1 MSKKLKKLLF
11 KISTVLLLSI
21 SLLSPTAFG
30 KAGDTSNK
38 TILLDYAHMD
48 TRDDV
53 GASYKGYTEREIVNE
68 ITSRVGDKLSQKG
81 FTVVYTR
88 DRNKPISIGERQ
100 QKAWNMEYDYYLSI
114 HANSSSS
121 GKGTGTEGFYKD
133 KGKQLTENVCKAI
146 SSQIG
151 LEYRRVEE
159 STYYNR
165 KIQDSSL
172 IELGFINNEYDLQK
186 LLNEK
191 DKYVD
196 IIVNAIEQEY
206 NNVTQDK
213 VKVNMGDGTYVYS
226 SYKAK
231 TTDMRIIK

>member
-1 MSKKLKKLLF
+1 M
-11 KISTVLLLSI
+11 LSI
-21 SLLSPTAFG
+21 SLLSPTVFG

-68 ITSRVGDKLSQKG
+68 ITNRVGDKLVQKG

-121 GKGTGTEGFYKD
+121 GKGTGTEGFYKGE
-133 KGKQLTENVCKAI
+133 GKQLTENICKTI
-146 SSQIG
+146 SDQMG
-151 LEYRRVEE
+151 LQYRKIKE

-196 IIVNAIEQEY
+196 IIVDAIEQEY
-206 NNVTQDK
+206 NEITQDK
-213 VKVNMGDGTYVYS
+213 VKVNMGDGTYIYS
-226 SYKAK
+226 SYVSKD
-231 TTDMRIIK
+231 TTMRLK

>member
-1 MSKKLKKLLF
+1 MSKKLKKLLL
-11 KISTVLLLSI
+11 KIGTILMLSI
-21 SLLSPTAFG
+21 SLLSPTVFG

-48 TRDDV
+48 TINDV

-68 ITSRVGDKLSQKG
+68 ITGRVGDKLAQKG

-88 DRNKPISIGERQ
+88 DRNKPITISERQ
-100 QKAWNMEYDYYLSI
+100 QKAWNTEYDYYISI

-121 GKGTGTEGFYKD
+121 GKGTGTEGFYRGS
-133 KGKQLTENVCKAI
+133 GKQLTENVCKAI
-146 SSQIG
+146 SSQMG
-151 LEYRRVEE
+151 LEYRRVGE
-159 STYYNR
+159 SPYYNR

-196 IIVNAIEQEY
+196 IIVDAIEQEY
-206 NNVTQDK
+206 NNTIQDK

-231 TTDMRIIK
+231 TIDMRIIK

>member
-38 TILLDYAHMD
+38 TILLDYSHMD

-68 ITSRVGDKLSQKG
+68 ITNRVGDKLSQNG

-88 DRNKPISIGERQ
+88 DRNKPISIYERQ
-100 QKAWNMEYDYYLSI
+100 QIAWNTEYDYYISI

-121 GKGTGTEGFYKD
+121 GKGTGTEGFYKG
-133 KGKQLTENVCKAI
+133 KGKQLTENICKAI
-146 SSQIG
+146 SDQMG
-151 LEYRRVEE
+151 LKYRRVEE

-172 IELGFINNEYDLQK
+172 VELGFINNEYDLQK

-226 SYKAK
+226 SYASKD
-231 TTDMRIIK
+231 TTMRIVK

>member
-121 GKGTGTEGFYKD
+121 GKGTGTEGFYRGF
-133 KGKQLTENVCKAI
+133 GKQLTENVCKAI

-226 SYKAK
+226 SYAAK
-231 TTDMRIIK
+231 DTTMRIIK

>member
-1 MSKKLKKLLF
+1 MSKKLKKLLL
-11 KISTVLLLSI
+11 KISSILLLSI
-21 SLLSPTAFG
+21 SLLSPTVFG

-38 TILLDYAHMD
+38 IILLDYAHMD

-68 ITSRVGDKLSQKG
+68 ITNRVGDKLVQKG
-81 FTVVYTR
+81 FTVMYAR
-88 DRNKPISIGERQ
+88 DRNKPITISERQ
-100 QKAWNMEYDYYLSI
+100 QMAWNMEYDYYLSI

-121 GKGTGTEGFYKD
+121 GKGTGTEGFYK
-133 KGKQLTENVCKAI
+133 GEGRQLTENICKAI
-146 SSQIG
+146 SDQMG
-151 LEYRRVEE
+151 LEYRKIKE

-196 IIVNAIEQEY
+196 IIVNTIEQEY

-213 VKVNMGDGTYVYS
+213 VKVNMGDGTYIYS
-226 SYKAK
+226 SYATKD
-231 TTDMRIIK
+231 TTMRLK

>member
-1 MSKKLKKLLF
+1 MSKKLKKILL
-11 KISTVLLLSI
+11 KIGTILMLSI

-88 DRNKPISIGERQ
+88 DRNKPISIYERQ
-100 QKAWNMEYDYYLSI
+100 QIAWNTEYDYYISI

-121 GKGTGTEGFYKD
+121 GKGTGTEGFYRGS
-133 KGKQLTENVCKAI
+133 GKQLTENVCKAI
-146 SSQIG
+146 SSQMG

-213 VKVNMGDGTYVYS
+213 VKVNMGDGTYIYS
-226 SYKAK
+226 SYASKD
-231 TTDMRIIK
+231 TTMRLKY

>member
-1 MSKKLKKLLF
+1 MSKKLKKLLL
-11 KISTVLLLSI
+11 KISTVLLFSI
-21 SLLSPTAFG
+21 SLLSPTVFG
-30 KAGDTSNK
+30 KAGDTPNK

-48 TRDDV
+48 TINDV
-53 GASYKGYTEREIVNE
+53 GASYKGYTEKEIVNE
-68 ITSRVGDKLSQKG
+68 ITSRVGDKLSQNG

-100 QKAWNMEYDYYLSI
+100 QKAWNMEYDYYISI

-121 GKGTGTEGFYKD
+121 GKGTGTEGFYRGS
-133 KGKQLTENVCKAI
+133 GKQLTENVCKAI
-146 SSQIG
+146 SSQMG
-151 LEYRRVEE
+151 LKYRRVEE

-172 IELGFINNEYDLQK
+172 VELGFINNEYDLQK

-226 SYKAK
+226 SYEAK
-231 TTDMRIIK
+231 DTTMRLK

>member
-1 MSKKLKKLLF
+1 MSKKLKKLLL
-11 KISTVLLLSI
+11 KIGTILMLSI
-21 SLLSPTAFG
+21 SLLSPTVFG

-48 TRDDV
+48 TISDV

-68 ITSRVGDKLSQKG
+68 ITSRVGDKLTQRG
-81 FTVVYTR
+81 FSVVYTR
-88 DRNKPISIGERQ
+88 DRNKPISISGRQ
-100 QKAWNMEYDYYLSI
+100 QIAWNTEYDYYISI

-121 GKGTGTEGFYKD
+121 GKGTGTEGFYRGS
-133 KGKQLTENVCKAI
+133 GKQLTENVCKAI

-159 STYYNR
+159 SPYYNR

-206 NNVTQDK
+206 NNTIQDK
-213 VKVNMGDGTYVYS
+213 VKVNMGDGTYIYS
-226 SYKAK
+226 SYATKD
-231 TTDMRIIK
+231 TTIRIVK